1 MKTGNFPPTALAYR
15 TQARQLIKQLRSDSS
30 EQAAAAAEQFRRIRS
45 FSSRTV
51 QQILEARAEVRLK
64 HALAVV
70 ALEHGHASWRA
81 LKESAE
87 TSERPSRVVAEG
99 REMYDRALGA
109 FLNRWFATHEE
120 ARASLAEQ
128 GGFLLP
134 FDRQFFICEAEG
146 IRTLGL
152 NPDDPD
158 WERIGFD
165 WAQPLDVEAWRR
177 LKEKRE
183 RVLQRA

>member
-1 MKTGNFPPTALAYR
+1 MKTGKFPPTALAYR
-15 TQARQLIKQLRSDSS
+15 MQARQLIKQLRSDSS
-30 EQAAAAAEQFRRIRS
+30 EDAATAAERFRRIRS
-45 FSSRTV
+45 FSSQTV
-51 QQILEARAEVRLK
+51 QQILEARAQVRLK

-70 ALEHGHASWRA
+70 ALEHGHASWLA

-87 TSERPSRVVAEG
+87 ALEPTPRVAEQG
-99 REMYDRALGA
+99 REMYERGLEAL
-109 FLNRWFATHEE
+109 LNRWFASYED

-146 IRTLGL
+146 IKALGL

-165 WAQPLDVEAWRR
+165 WAQPRDPEAWQR
-177 LKEKRE
+177 LKDKRE
-183 RVLQRA
+183 EVRRRA